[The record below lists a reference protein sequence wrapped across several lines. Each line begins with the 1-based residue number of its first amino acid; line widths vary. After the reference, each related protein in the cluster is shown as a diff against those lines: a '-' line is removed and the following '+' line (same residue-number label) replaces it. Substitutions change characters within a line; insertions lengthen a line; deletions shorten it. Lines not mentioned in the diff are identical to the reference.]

1 MPFTMLR
8 DAALMQVGYAAGDP
22 CYRSTNTPSTRMK
35 SAGWSRIGL
44 SRVNNRKIVAD
55 LDRRLIAPGRESGRN
70 LLPEK
75 SNAA

>member
-1 MPFTMLR
+1 MPFTMLG

-22 CYRSTNTPSTRMK
+22 CYASTNTPSTRVK
-35 SAGWSRIGL
+35 SAAWSRIGL
-44 SRVNNRKIVAD
+44 PRVNNRK
-55 LDRRLIAPGRESGRN
+55 IAPGRESGRN

>member
-8 DAALMQVGYAAGDP
+8 EAARMQVGYAASDACHGSWKGP
-22 CYRSTNTPSTRMK
+22 CTPPR
-35 SAGWSRIGL
+35 SAGWSQIGP

-55 LDRRLIAPGRESGRN
+55 LNRRLIAPGQASGRN
-70 LLPEK
+70 PLPEK